1 MDEIY
6 VKAFVSFIIGALVY
20 NLIDSMK
27 LCNKNIVEGQSTDSS
42 PSAEPG
48 TCTKVAGRT
57 GPRAA
62 SVTEATCNARTS
74 EVECQPLTEP
84 VGSNVCLWTPSASQF
99 DALNSISSPN
109 QLDEIIADIN
119 NKLFLSETDSDGP
132 TFITVLKQIAGATG
146 TDTNDAV
153 FTRPAGI
160 FNNVNSLSDLGNPF
174 NSEALDL
181 IELIIRN
188 FIKAD
193 TDTLRT
199 GPMSILINPG
209 NDLCNND
216 INIYIYALPLLLYN
230 KTIDTSVE
238 MGYII
243 NISNRLSK
251 YIPDILDKIQEL
263 YQNCGDD
270 TAYDP
275 KKSQILKGMYQNLFK
290 NNKTVVNFNGI
301 GDLMKSLENVK
312 TIYIILFMIC
322 FTYIIVKFMG
332 MFNMKVNM

>member
-1 MDEIY
+1 M
-6 VKAFVSFIIGALVY
+6 
-20 NLIDSMK
+20 
-27 LCNKNIVEGQSTDSS
+27 ST
-42 PSAEPG
+42 
-48 TCTKVAGRT
+48 
-57 GPRAA
+57 
-62 SVTEATCNARTS
+62 
-74 EVECQPLTEP
+74 
-84 VGSNVCLWTPSASQF
+84 F
-99 DALNSISSPN
+99 
-109 QLDEIIADIN
+109 
-119 NKLFLSETDSDGP
+119 
-132 TFITVLKQIAGATG
+132 
-146 TDTNDAV
+146 
-153 FTRPAGI
+153 
-160 FNNVNSLSDLGNPF
+160 
-174 NSEALDL
+174 
-181 IELIIRN
+181 
-188 FIKAD
+188 
-193 TDTLRT
+193 
-199 GPMSILINPG
+199 INPG

-275 KKSQILKGMYQNLFK
+275 KKAQILKGLYQNLFK

-301 GDLMKSLENVK
+301 SDLMKSLENVK
-312 TIYIILFMIC
+312 TVYIVLFMIC